1 MIKLF
6 PFRWNNEKGYIRSMD
21 IAIILIVVLAAIALL
36 VFLIRKNRRD
46 KKELFTPEAT
56 DPVAEEKKE
65 QQGDKDN
72 L

>member
-1 MIKLF
+1 MK
-6 PFRWNNEKGYIRSMD
+6 RGYLRSMD
-21 IAIILIVVLAAIALL
+21 IAIILLVALAAIALL
-36 VFLIRKNRRD
+36 VFLTRKNRRD

-65 QQGDKDN
+65 QQENKDN

>member
-1 MIKLF
+1 MESKNL
-6 PFRWNNEKGYIRSMD
+6 
-21 IAIILIVVLAAIALL
+21 AAIVVFSLAVIALL

-56 DPVAEEKKE
+56 DPVAEEKRE
-65 QQGDKDN
+65 QQEDKDR